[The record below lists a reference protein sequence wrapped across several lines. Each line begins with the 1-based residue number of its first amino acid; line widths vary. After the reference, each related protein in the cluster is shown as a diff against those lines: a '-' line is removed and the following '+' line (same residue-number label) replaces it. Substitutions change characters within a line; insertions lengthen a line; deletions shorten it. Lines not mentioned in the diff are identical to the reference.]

1 MRKSLVM
8 TVAAVGILSGGIFAA
23 SMVGQES
30 PEPPHKVTAGG
41 SAIYGMLTYSDDW
54 DTPLGLYELTKSGAI
69 NKWECPNKYDM
80 IGGWI
85 KDGKICGLSLIHI

>member
-30 PEPPHKVTAGG
+30 HTVSHKVTAGG
-41 SAIYGMLTYSDDW
+41 SAIYGMLTYSDD
-54 DTPLGLYELTKSGAI
+54 
-69 NKWECPNKYDM
+69 
-80 IGGWI
+80 
-85 KDGKICGLSLIHI
+85 